1 MKKSVRLVLTGSVQS
16 MFFEQFILENAKKS
30 DVRGY
35 LRKLENGKL
44 EIFLEG
50 DISKVDDVAALCRR
64 GTQHTQIRNVEEK
77 VERFQD
83 FKEFKVLKI

>member
-1 MKKSVRLVLTGSVQS
+1 MKKSLRLFLTGSVQG
-16 MFFEQFILENAKKS
+16 MFFEQFISESAKRL

-35 LRKLENGKL
+35 IRKLEDGRA

-50 DISKVDDVAALCRR
+50 DKNKVDEMTALCKR

-77 VERFQD
+77 PERFQD
-83 FKEFKVLKI
+83 FKEFRVLKI